1 MPAQPSL
8 SRTVVK
14 NASANL
20 VRLAGSGIVALL
32 LPPFLVR
39 MLPTETY
46 SAWALLLQL
55 TLYVSLLDFGI
66 QTAVARFVA
75 HAQELH
81 DPEQRDGSVSTA
93 AVLLVVAAFVAFCF
107 IAILAWQLPR
117 VFNGMPANL
126 DHEARI
132 ALLLMGGSFALGL
145 PFSVIHA
152 VFIGL
157 QRNEIPAAIVV
168 VNRFAMAA
176 LTVGVVFRHWGLAS
190 MGLAVAIANLASYGG
205 SYLAWRFFAP
215 HIRIRLSLVSTV
227 CAKNIAGYSLALA
240 AWFAGMLM
248 VSGLDLAI
256 VAKFDYPA
264 TAYYA
269 VAATLIGFV
278 AQTQGAIFASLLP
291 ASAILSARGDAKKLG
306 EVLITSTRYGM
317 FILLGMALPLIVAG
331 RFILRLWVGT
341 DYAMHST
348 GILQVLVVA
357 NVVRLCALP
366 YATLLLGTNQQRKV
380 IMSPLA
386 EGVTNLSASLLG
398 ALYLGAIGVAIG
410 TLIGSFVGMGLH
422 LLHNM
427 PRTSGIAFSRFEFI
441 KQGLLRPLA
450 CSVPFFALLLVG
462 VNGPITSPV
471 AAVLLCLVAIS
482 GTSFLFW
489 NYGLVGPD
497 RQRLRHAFHPS
508 RATETA
514 AKALKPANG

>member
-1 MPAQPSL
+1 MATQPSL
-8 SRTVVK
+8 SRAVVK

-81 DPEQRDGSVSTA
+81 DPQQRDGTVSTA
-93 AVLLVVAAFVAFCF
+93 AVLLVVAAFGAFCL
-107 IAILAWQLPR
+107 IAVLAWQLPR
-117 VFNGMPANL
+117 VFTGMPSHL
-126 DHEARI
+126 EHGARM

-157 QRNEIPAAIVV
+157 QKNEIPAAIVV
-168 VNRFAMAA
+168 VNRLAMAA
-176 LTVGVVFRHWGLAS
+176 LIVGVVFRHWGLAS
-190 MGLAVAIANLASYGG
+190 MGLAVAIANVASYGG

-215 HIRIRLSLVSTV
+215 YIRIRLRLVSTA
-227 CAKNIAGYSLALA
+227 CAKNIAGYSMALA

-278 AQTQGAIFASLLP
+278 AQTQGAMFASLLP
-291 ASAILSARGDAKKLG
+291 ASAVLSARGDAQKLG

-317 FILLGMALPLIVAG
+317 FILLGMALPLIVG
-331 RFILRLWVGT
+331 GKFILRLWVGT
-341 DYAMHST
+341 DYAMHSI
-348 GILQVLVVA
+348 GILQALVVA

-386 EGVTNLSASLLG
+386 EGVTNLSTSVLG
-398 ALYLGAIGVAIG
+398 AYLLGAIGVAIG
-410 TLIGSFVGMGLH
+410 TLIGSFVGVGLH
-422 LLHNM
+422 LFHNM
-427 PRTSGIAFSRFEFI
+427 PRTSDIAFSRLEFV

-450 CSVPFFALLLVG
+450 CSVPILALFLVG
-462 VNGPITSPV
+462 INSPSTSP
-471 AAVLLCLVAIS
+471 AAVLLFALVAVC
-482 GTSFLFW
+482 GTGFLFW
-489 NYGLVGPD
+489 NHGLVGSD
-497 RQRLRHAFHPS
+497 RQRLRHVFHLS
-508 RATETA
+508 QVTEAATKIA
-514 AKALKPANG
+514 